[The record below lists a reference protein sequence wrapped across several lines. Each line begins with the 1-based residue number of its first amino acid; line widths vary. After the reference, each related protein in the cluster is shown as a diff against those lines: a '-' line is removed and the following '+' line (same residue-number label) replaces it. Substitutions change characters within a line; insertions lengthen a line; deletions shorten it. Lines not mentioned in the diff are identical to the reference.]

1 MEFLLPYMTNTE
13 RDTNV
18 SPNPDISISLEE
30 TASTEDS
37 RDYSLVETSTK
48 KRKTDEIVHDEED
61 SLLNFLKEINENRD
75 KRTAQRDDLRKEVLT
90 SGDPL
95 KAFFDSMY
103 QSTKQMPEFHQR
115 AIKRKLFQSVMD
127 AEENIANT
135 NYSGYYSHNYGYNTP
150 STNQTNYVSEDG
162 SIYSPGPSV
171 SGVQQTEPSVS
182 AGQQT
187 EPSVSGVQQT
197 QQEIVIQDLMPATQ
211 TTPSDAT
218 NNN

>member
-1 MEFLLPYMTNTE
+1 MFDYTLNLFFFQNLLVSLAKTKWKHLRDTHREKLKKISKTTTGQSQKNIKPWKYMSHMEFLLPYMTNTE

-18 SPNPDISISLEE
+18 SSNPDISISLEE

-48 KRKTDEIVHDEED
+48 KRKTDEIVHDED

-103 QSTKQMPEFHQR
+103 QSTKQ
-115 AIKRKLFQSVMD
+115 I
-127 AEENIANT
+127 
-135 NYSGYYSHNYGYNTP
+135 
-150 STNQTNYVSEDG
+150 
-162 SIYSPGPSV
+162 
-171 SGVQQTEPSVS
+171 
-182 AGQQT
+182 
-187 EPSVSGVQQT
+187 
-197 QQEIVIQDLMPATQ
+197 
-211 TTPSDAT
+211 
-218 NNN
+218 